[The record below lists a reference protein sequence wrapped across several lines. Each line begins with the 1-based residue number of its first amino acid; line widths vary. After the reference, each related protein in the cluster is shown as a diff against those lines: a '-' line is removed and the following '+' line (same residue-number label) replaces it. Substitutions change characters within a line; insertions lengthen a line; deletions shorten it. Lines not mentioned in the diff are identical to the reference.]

1 MNALKEKHDMIHRID
16 PDNPEENPERFE
28 ELVRLLEEG
37 SDPALKAHLEGFHH
51 SDLADAF
58 GLLPKTLRA
67 RVLDALREELDH
79 DLLFELEDHLRHE
92 ITDNLSAREVA
103 EVITEMDSDEAV
115 QVLEDMGEKER
126 KEILEEVPDE
136 ERGDIEIGL
145 AYPEDSA
152 GRRMQTDF
160 VSVGRNW
167 DVGETIDFLREEVE
181 LPEEFFD
188 VFVVDEKE
196 KPIGVISLSR
206 ILRSPRPTLMREI
219 CDETQVI
226 VPAENYGVK
235 ILSIGF
241 FAELDEAVVWRGPM
255 AVKALKQLI
264 FDADWGELDY
274 LIIDTPPGTGDVHL
288 SIVQSL
294 PLTGAVV
301 VTTPQPVALADAK
314 KAVAMLKMDNIKVPV
329 LGLVE
334 NMSWFTPKNYPEEK
348 YFIFGED
355 GGENLAKSLNLELL
369 GKVPIVESIR
379 QSGDVGRPAVLQQ
392 ETIVEKYYNDLCDKL
407 ILNIEERNATLEP
420 TKVVGVEYGDP
431 KCST

>member
-1 MNALKEKHDMIHRID
+1 MKVNSETIIESLKKVIEPDLGKDIVSLGLVTDIKVMENKVSFSVQMKNAAMHARKRMQQACEFAI
-16 PDNPEENPERFE
+16 ERSIGKNYSIE
-28 ELVRLLEEG
+28 VNVQ
-37 SDPALKAHLEGFHH
+37 AMKKAEASQSVLPNIKNTIAVVSGKGGVGK
-51 SDLADAF
+51 STVSANLA
-58 GLLPKTLRA
+58 
-67 RVLDALREELDH
+67 V
-79 DLLFELEDHLRHE
+79 
-92 ITDNLSAREVA
+92 
-103 EVITEMDSDEAV
+103 
-115 QVLEDMGEKER
+115 
-126 KEILEEVPDE
+126 
-136 ERGDIEIGL
+136 GL
-145 AYPEDSA
+145 AKK
-152 GRRMQTDF
+152 GF
-160 VSVGRNW
+160 NVGVV
-167 DVGETIDFLREEVE
+167 DADIYGPSMPIM
-181 LPEEFFD
+181 FD
-188 VFVVDEKE
+188 VLHYR
-196 KPIGVISLSR
+196 PIS
-206 ILRSPRPTLMREI
+206 REI
-219 CDETQVI
+219 NKKQVI

-334 NMSWFTPKNYPEEK
+334 NMSWFTPKNHPEEK

-355 GGENLAKSLNLELL
+355 GGENLAKSLSLELL
-369 GKVPIVESIR
+369 GKVPLVESIR

-407 ILNIEERNATLEP
+407 ILNIEERNAKLEP

>member
-1 MNALKEKHDMIHRID
+1 MKVNSETIIESLKKVIEPDLGKDIVSLGLVTDIKVMENKVSFSVQMKNAAMHARKRMQQACEFAI
-16 PDNPEENPERFE
+16 ERSIGKNYSIE
-28 ELVRLLEEG
+28 VNVQ
-37 SDPALKAHLEGFHH
+37 AMKKAEASQSVLPNIKNTIAVVSGKGGVGK
-51 SDLADAF
+51 STVSANLA
-58 GLLPKTLRA
+58 
-67 RVLDALREELDH
+67 V
-79 DLLFELEDHLRHE
+79 
-92 ITDNLSAREVA
+92 
-103 EVITEMDSDEAV
+103 
-115 QVLEDMGEKER
+115 
-126 KEILEEVPDE
+126 
-136 ERGDIEIGL
+136 GL
-145 AYPEDSA
+145 AKK
-152 GRRMQTDF
+152 GF
-160 VSVGRNW
+160 NVGVV
-167 DVGETIDFLREEVE
+167 DADIYGPSMPIM
-181 LPEEFFD
+181 FD
-188 VFVVDEKE
+188 VLHYR
-196 KPIGVISLSR
+196 PIS
-206 ILRSPRPTLMREI
+206 REI
-219 CDETQVI
+219 NKKQVI

-334 NMSWFTPKNYPEEK
+334 NMSWFTPKNHPEGK

-355 GGENLAKSLNLELL
+355 GGENLAKSLSLELL
-369 GKVPIVESIR
+369 GKVPLVESIR

-407 ILNIEERNATLEP
+407 ILNIEERNAKLDP
-420 TKVVGVEYGDP
+420 TKVVGVEYGAP

>member
-1 MNALKEKHDMIHRID
+1 MKVNSEIIIESLKKVIEPDLGKDIVSLGLVTDIKVTENSVSFSVQMKNAAMHARKRMQQACEFAI
-16 PDNPEENPERFE
+16 ERSIGKDYSIE
-28 ELVRLLEEG
+28 VNVQ
-37 SDPALKAHLEGFHH
+37 AMKKAEASQSVLPNIKNTIAVVSGKGGVGK
-51 SDLADAF
+51 STVSANLA
-58 GLLPKTLRA
+58 
-67 RVLDALREELDH
+67 V
-79 DLLFELEDHLRHE
+79 
-92 ITDNLSAREVA
+92 
-103 EVITEMDSDEAV
+103 
-115 QVLEDMGEKER
+115 
-126 KEILEEVPDE
+126 
-136 ERGDIEIGL
+136 GL
-145 AYPEDSA
+145 AKK
-152 GRRMQTDF
+152 GF
-160 VSVGRNW
+160 NVGVV
-167 DVGETIDFLREEVE
+167 DADIYGPSMPIM
-181 LPEEFFD
+181 FD
-188 VFVVDEKE
+188 VLHYR
-196 KPIGVISLSR
+196 PIS
-206 ILRSPRPTLMREI
+206 REI
-219 CDETQVI
+219 NKKQVI

-334 NMSWFTPKNYPEEK
+334 NMSWFTPKNHPEEK

-355 GGENLAKSLNLELL
+355 GGENLAKSLSLELL
-369 GKVPIVESIR
+369 GKVPLVESIR

-407 ILNIEERNATLEP
+407 ILNIEERNAKLEP

>member
-1 MNALKEKHDMIHRID
+1 MKVNSETIIESLKKVIEPDLGKDIVSLGLVTDIKVMENKVSFSVQMKNAAMHARKRMQQACEFAI
-16 PDNPEENPERFE
+16 ERSIGKNYSIE
-28 ELVRLLEEG
+28 VNVQ
-37 SDPALKAHLEGFHH
+37 AMKKAEASQSVLPNIKNTIAVVSGKGGVGK
-51 SDLADAF
+51 STVSANLA
-58 GLLPKTLRA
+58 
-67 RVLDALREELDH
+67 V
-79 DLLFELEDHLRHE
+79 
-92 ITDNLSAREVA
+92 
-103 EVITEMDSDEAV
+103 
-115 QVLEDMGEKER
+115 
-126 KEILEEVPDE
+126 
-136 ERGDIEIGL
+136 GL
-145 AYPEDSA
+145 AKK
-152 GRRMQTDF
+152 GF
-160 VSVGRNW
+160 NVGVV
-167 DVGETIDFLREEVE
+167 DADIYGPSMPIM
-181 LPEEFFD
+181 FD
-188 VFVVDEKE
+188 VLHYR
-196 KPIGVISLSR
+196 PIS
-206 ILRSPRPTLMREI
+206 REI
-219 CDETQVI
+219 NKKQVI

-334 NMSWFTPKNYPEEK
+334 NMSWFTPKNHPEEK

-355 GGENLAKSLNLELL
+355 GGENLAKSLSLELL
-369 GKVPIVESIR
+369 GKVPLVESIR

-407 ILNIEERNATLEP
+407 ILKIEERNAKLDP
-420 TKVVGVEYGDP
+420 TKVVGVEYGAP

>member
-1 MNALKEKHDMIHRID
+1 MKVNSETIIESLKKVIEPDLGKDIVSLGLVTDIKVMENKVSFSVQMKNAAMHARKRMQQACEFAI
-16 PDNPEENPERFE
+16 ERSIGKNYSIE
-28 ELVRLLEEG
+28 VNVQ
-37 SDPALKAHLEGFHH
+37 AMKKAEASQSVLPNIKNTIAVVSGKGGVGK
-51 SDLADAF
+51 STVSANLA
-58 GLLPKTLRA
+58 
-67 RVLDALREELDH
+67 V
-79 DLLFELEDHLRHE
+79 
-92 ITDNLSAREVA
+92 
-103 EVITEMDSDEAV
+103 
-115 QVLEDMGEKER
+115 
-126 KEILEEVPDE
+126 
-136 ERGDIEIGL
+136 GL
-145 AYPEDSA
+145 AKK
-152 GRRMQTDF
+152 GF
-160 VSVGRNW
+160 NVGVV
-167 DVGETIDFLREEVE
+167 DADIYGPSMPIM
-181 LPEEFFD
+181 FD
-188 VFVVDEKE
+188 VLHYR
-196 KPIGVISLSR
+196 PIS
-206 ILRSPRPTLMREI
+206 REI
-219 CDETQVI
+219 NKKQVI

-334 NMSWFTPKNYPEEK
+334 NMSWFTPKNHSEEK

-355 GGENLAKSLNLELL
+355 GGENLAKSLSLELL
-369 GKVPIVESIR
+369 GKVPLVESIR

-407 ILNIEERNATLEP
+407 ILNIEERNAKLDP
-420 TKVVGVEYGDP
+420 TKVVGVEYGAP

>member
-1 MNALKEKHDMIHRID
+1 MKVNSETIIESLKKVIEPDLGKDIVSLGLVTDIKVMENKVSFSVQMKNAAMHAKKRMQQACEFAI
-16 PDNPEENPERFE
+16 ERSIGKNYFIE
-28 ELVRLLEEG
+28 VNVQ
-37 SDPALKAHLEGFHH
+37 AMKKAEASQSVLPNIKNTIAVVSGKGGVGK
-51 SDLADAF
+51 STVSANLA
-58 GLLPKTLRA
+58 
-67 RVLDALREELDH
+67 V
-79 DLLFELEDHLRHE
+79 
-92 ITDNLSAREVA
+92 
-103 EVITEMDSDEAV
+103 
-115 QVLEDMGEKER
+115 
-126 KEILEEVPDE
+126 
-136 ERGDIEIGL
+136 GL
-145 AYPEDSA
+145 AKK
-152 GRRMQTDF
+152 GF
-160 VSVGRNW
+160 NVGVV
-167 DVGETIDFLREEVE
+167 DADIYGPSMPIM
-181 LPEEFFD
+181 FD
-188 VFVVDEKE
+188 VLHYR
-196 KPIGVISLSR
+196 PIS
-206 ILRSPRPTLMREI
+206 REI
-219 CDETQVI
+219 NKKQVI

-334 NMSWFTPKNYPEEK
+334 NMSWFTPKNHPEEK

-355 GGENLAKSLNLELL
+355 GGENLAKSLSLELL
-369 GKVPIVESIR
+369 GKVPLVESIR

-392 ETIVEKYYNDLCDKL
+392 ETIVEKYYNDICDKL
-407 ILNIEERNATLEP
+407 ILNIEERNAKLDP
-420 TKVVGVEYGDP
+420 TKVVDVEYGAP

>member
-1 MNALKEKHDMIHRID
+1 MKVNSEIIIESLKKVIEPDLGKDIVSLGLVTDIKVMENKVSFSVQMKNAAMHARKRMQQACEFAI
-16 PDNPEENPERFE
+16 ERSIGKNYSIE
-28 ELVRLLEEG
+28 VNVQ
-37 SDPALKAHLEGFHH
+37 AMKKAEASQSVLPNIKNTIAVVSGKGGVGK
-51 SDLADAF
+51 STVSANLA
-58 GLLPKTLRA
+58 
-67 RVLDALREELDH
+67 V
-79 DLLFELEDHLRHE
+79 
-92 ITDNLSAREVA
+92 
-103 EVITEMDSDEAV
+103 
-115 QVLEDMGEKER
+115 
-126 KEILEEVPDE
+126 
-136 ERGDIEIGL
+136 GL
-145 AYPEDSA
+145 AKK
-152 GRRMQTDF
+152 GF
-160 VSVGRNW
+160 NVGVV
-167 DVGETIDFLREEVE
+167 DADIYGPSMPIM
-181 LPEEFFD
+181 FD
-188 VFVVDEKE
+188 VLHYR
-196 KPIGVISLSR
+196 PIS
-206 ILRSPRPTLMREI
+206 REI
-219 CDETQVI
+219 NKKQVI

-334 NMSWFTPKNYPEEK
+334 NMSWFTPKNHPEEK

-355 GGENLAKSLNLELL
+355 GGENLAKSLSLELL
-369 GKVPIVESIR
+369 GKVPLVESIR

-407 ILNIEERNATLEP
+407 ILNIEERNAKLDP
-420 TKVVGVEYGDP
+420 TKVVGVEYGAP

>member
-1 MNALKEKHDMIHRID
+1 MKVNSETIIESLKKVIEPDLGKDIVSLGLVTDIKVMENKVSFSVQMKNAAMHARKRMQQACEFAI
-16 PDNPEENPERFE
+16 ERSIGKNYSIE
-28 ELVRLLEEG
+28 VNVQ
-37 SDPALKAHLEGFHH
+37 AMKKAEAFQSVLPNIKNTIAVVSGKGGVGK
-51 SDLADAF
+51 STVSANLA
-58 GLLPKTLRA
+58 
-67 RVLDALREELDH
+67 V
-79 DLLFELEDHLRHE
+79 
-92 ITDNLSAREVA
+92 
-103 EVITEMDSDEAV
+103 
-115 QVLEDMGEKER
+115 
-126 KEILEEVPDE
+126 
-136 ERGDIEIGL
+136 GL
-145 AYPEDSA
+145 AKK
-152 GRRMQTDF
+152 GF
-160 VSVGRNW
+160 NVGVV
-167 DVGETIDFLREEVE
+167 DADIYGPSMPIM
-181 LPEEFFD
+181 FD
-188 VFVVDEKE
+188 VLHYR
-196 KPIGVISLSR
+196 PIS
-206 ILRSPRPTLMREI
+206 REI
-219 CDETQVI
+219 NKKQVI

-334 NMSWFTPKNYPEEK
+334 NMSWFTPKNHLEEK

-355 GGENLAKSLNLELL
+355 GGENLAKSLSLELL
-369 GKVPIVESIR
+369 GKVPLVESIR

-407 ILNIEERNATLEP
+407 ILNIEERNAKLDP
-420 TKVVGVEYGDP
+420 TKVVGVEYGAP

>member
-1 MNALKEKHDMIHRID
+1 MKVNSETIIESLKKVIEPDLGKDIVSLGLVTDIKVMENKVSFSVQMKNAAMHARKRMQQACEFAI
-16 PDNPEENPERFE
+16 ERSIGKNYSIE
-28 ELVRLLEEG
+28 VNVQ
-37 SDPALKAHLEGFHH
+37 AMKKAEASQSVLPNIKNTIAVVSGKGGVGK
-51 SDLADAF
+51 STVSANLA
-58 GLLPKTLRA
+58 
-67 RVLDALREELDH
+67 V
-79 DLLFELEDHLRHE
+79 
-92 ITDNLSAREVA
+92 
-103 EVITEMDSDEAV
+103 
-115 QVLEDMGEKER
+115 
-126 KEILEEVPDE
+126 
-136 ERGDIEIGL
+136 GL
-145 AYPEDSA
+145 AKK
-152 GRRMQTDF
+152 GF
-160 VSVGRNW
+160 NVGVV
-167 DVGETIDFLREEVE
+167 DADIYGPSMPIM
-181 LPEEFFD
+181 FD
-188 VFVVDEKE
+188 VLHYR
-196 KPIGVISLSR
+196 PIS
-206 ILRSPRPTLMREI
+206 REI
-219 CDETQVI
+219 NKKQVI

-334 NMSWFTPKNYPEEK
+334 NMSWFTPKNHPEEK

-355 GGENLAKSLNLELL
+355 GGENLAKSLSLELL
-369 GKVPIVESIR
+369 GKVPLVESIR

-392 ETIVEKYYNDLCDKL
+392 ETIIEKYYNDLCDKL
-407 ILNIEERNATLEP
+407 ILNIEERNAKLDP
-420 TKVVGVEYGDP
+420 TKVVGVEYGAP

>member
-1 MNALKEKHDMIHRID
+1 MKVNSETIIESLKKVIEPDLGKDIVSLGLVTDIKVMENKVRFSVQMKNAAMHARKRMQQACEFAI
-16 PDNPEENPERFE
+16 ERSIGKDYSIE
-28 ELVRLLEEG
+28 VNVQ
-37 SDPALKAHLEGFHH
+37 AMKKAEASQSVLPNIKNTIAVVSGKGGVGK
-51 SDLADAF
+51 STVSANLA
-58 GLLPKTLRA
+58 
-67 RVLDALREELDH
+67 V
-79 DLLFELEDHLRHE
+79 
-92 ITDNLSAREVA
+92 
-103 EVITEMDSDEAV
+103 
-115 QVLEDMGEKER
+115 
-126 KEILEEVPDE
+126 
-136 ERGDIEIGL
+136 GL
-145 AYPEDSA
+145 AKK
-152 GRRMQTDF
+152 GF
-160 VSVGRNW
+160 NVGVV
-167 DVGETIDFLREEVE
+167 DADIYGPSMPIM
-181 LPEEFFD
+181 FD
-188 VFVVDEKE
+188 VLHYR
-196 KPIGVISLSR
+196 PIS
-206 ILRSPRPTLMREI
+206 REI
-219 CDETQVI
+219 NKKQVI

-329 LGLVE
+329 LGLIE
-334 NMSWFTPKNYPEEK
+334 NMSWFTPKNHPEEK

-355 GGENLAKSLNLELL
+355 GGENLAKSLSLELL
-369 GKVPIVESIR
+369 GKVPLVESIR

-407 ILNIEERNATLEP
+407 ILNIEVRNAKLGP
-420 TKVVGVEYGDP
+420 TKVVDVEYGAP

>member
-1 MNALKEKHDMIHRID
+1 MKVNSEIIIESLKKVIEPDLGKDIVSLGLVTDIKVMENKVSFSVQMKNAAMHARKRMQQACEFAI
-16 PDNPEENPERFE
+16 ERSIGKDYSIE
-28 ELVRLLEEG
+28 VNVQ
-37 SDPALKAHLEGFHH
+37 AMKKAEASQSVLPNIKNTIAVVSGKGGVCK
-51 SDLADAF
+51 STVSANLA
-58 GLLPKTLRA
+58 
-67 RVLDALREELDH
+67 V
-79 DLLFELEDHLRHE
+79 
-92 ITDNLSAREVA
+92 
-103 EVITEMDSDEAV
+103 
-115 QVLEDMGEKER
+115 
-126 KEILEEVPDE
+126 
-136 ERGDIEIGL
+136 GL
-145 AYPEDSA
+145 AKK
-152 GRRMQTDF
+152 GF
-160 VSVGRNW
+160 NVGVV
-167 DVGETIDFLREEVE
+167 DADIYGPSMPIM
-181 LPEEFFD
+181 FD
-188 VFVVDEKE
+188 VLHYR
-196 KPIGVISLSR
+196 PIS
-206 ILRSPRPTLMREI
+206 REI
-219 CDETQVI
+219 NKKQVI

-334 NMSWFTPKNYPEEK
+334 NMSWFTPKNHPEEK

-355 GGENLAKSLNLELL
+355 GGENLAKSLSLELL
-369 GKVPIVESIR
+369 GKVPLVESIR

-407 ILNIEERNATLEP
+407 ILNIEERNAKLDP
-420 TKVVGVEYGDP
+420 TKVVGVEYGAP

>member
-1 MNALKEKHDMIHRID
+1 MKVNSETIIESLKKVIEPDLGKDIVSLGLVTDIKVMENKVSFSVQMKNAAMHARKRMQQACEFAI
-16 PDNPEENPERFE
+16 ERSIGKNYSIE
-28 ELVRLLEEG
+28 VNVQ
-37 SDPALKAHLEGFHH
+37 AMKKAEASQSVLPNIKNTIAVVSGKGGVGK
-51 SDLADAF
+51 STVSANLA
-58 GLLPKTLRA
+58 
-67 RVLDALREELDH
+67 V
-79 DLLFELEDHLRHE
+79 
-92 ITDNLSAREVA
+92 
-103 EVITEMDSDEAV
+103 
-115 QVLEDMGEKER
+115 
-126 KEILEEVPDE
+126 
-136 ERGDIEIGL
+136 GL
-145 AYPEDSA
+145 AKK
-152 GRRMQTDF
+152 GF
-160 VSVGRNW
+160 NVGVV
-167 DVGETIDFLREEVE
+167 DADIYGPSMPIM
-181 LPEEFFD
+181 FD
-188 VFVVDEKE
+188 VLHYR
-196 KPIGVISLSR
+196 PIS
-206 ILRSPRPTLMREI
+206 REI
-219 CDETQVI
+219 NKKQVI

-241 FAELDEAVVWRGPM
+241 FAELDKAVVWRGPM

-334 NMSWFTPKNYPEEK
+334 NMSWFTPKNHPEEK

-355 GGENLAKSLNLELL
+355 GGENLAKSLSLELL
-369 GKVPIVESIR
+369 GKVPLVESIR

-407 ILNIEERNATLEP
+407 ILNIEERNAKLDP
-420 TKVVGVEYGDP
+420 TKVVGVEYGAP

>member
-1 MNALKEKHDMIHRID
+1 MKVNSETIIESLKKVIEPDLGKDIVSLGLVTDIKVMENKVSFSVQMKNAAMHARKRMQQACEFAI
-16 PDNPEENPERFE
+16 ERSIGKNYSIE
-28 ELVRLLEEG
+28 VNVQ
-37 SDPALKAHLEGFHH
+37 AMKKAEASQSVLPNIKNTIAVVSGKGGVGK
-51 SDLADAF
+51 STVSANLA
-58 GLLPKTLRA
+58 
-67 RVLDALREELDH
+67 V
-79 DLLFELEDHLRHE
+79 
-92 ITDNLSAREVA
+92 
-103 EVITEMDSDEAV
+103 
-115 QVLEDMGEKER
+115 
-126 KEILEEVPDE
+126 
-136 ERGDIEIGL
+136 GL
-145 AYPEDSA
+145 AKKGYN
-152 GRRMQTDF
+152 
-160 VSVGRNW
+160 VGVV
-167 DVGETIDFLREEVE
+167 DADIYGPSMPIM
-181 LPEEFFD
+181 FD
-188 VFVVDEKE
+188 VLHYR
-196 KPIGVISLSR
+196 PIS
-206 ILRSPRPTLMREI
+206 REI
-219 CDETQVI
+219 NKKQVI

-334 NMSWFTPKNYPEEK
+334 NMSWFTPKNHPEEK

-355 GGENLAKSLNLELL
+355 GGENLAKSLSLELL
-369 GKVPIVESIR
+369 GKVPLVESIR

-407 ILNIEERNATLEP
+407 ILNIEERNAKLDP
-420 TKVVGVEYGDP
+420 TKVVGVEYGAP

>member
-1 MNALKEKHDMIHRID
+1 MKVNSETIIESLKKVIEPDLGKDIVSLGLVTDIKVMENKVSFSVQMKNAAMHARKRMQQACEFAI
-16 PDNPEENPERFE
+16 ERSIGKNYFIE
-28 ELVRLLEEG
+28 VNVQ
-37 SDPALKAHLEGFHH
+37 AMKKAEASQSVLPNIKNTIAVVSGKGGVGK
-51 SDLADAF
+51 STVSANLA
-58 GLLPKTLRA
+58 
-67 RVLDALREELDH
+67 V
-79 DLLFELEDHLRHE
+79 
-92 ITDNLSAREVA
+92 
-103 EVITEMDSDEAV
+103 
-115 QVLEDMGEKER
+115 
-126 KEILEEVPDE
+126 
-136 ERGDIEIGL
+136 GL
-145 AYPEDSA
+145 AKK
-152 GRRMQTDF
+152 GF
-160 VSVGRNW
+160 NVGVV
-167 DVGETIDFLREEVE
+167 DADIYGPSMPIM
-181 LPEEFFD
+181 FD
-188 VFVVDEKE
+188 VLHYR
-196 KPIGVISLSR
+196 PIS
-206 ILRSPRPTLMREI
+206 REI
-219 CDETQVI
+219 NKKQVI

-334 NMSWFTPKNYPEEK
+334 NMSWFTPKNHPEEK

-355 GGENLAKSLNLELL
+355 GGENLAKSLSLELL
-369 GKVPIVESIR
+369 GKVPLVESIR

-407 ILNIEERNATLEP
+407 ILNIEERNAKLDP
-420 TKVVGVEYGDP
+420 TKVVGVEYGAP

>member
-1 MNALKEKHDMIHRID
+1 LGPNKRINNLVLNKLSIYFYNMKI
-16 PDNPEENPERFE
+16 NPE
-28 ELVRLLEEG
+28 
-37 SDPALKAHLEGFHH
+37 
-51 SDLADAF
+51 
-58 GLLPKTLRA
+58 T
-67 RVLDALREELDH
+67 
-79 DLLFELEDHLRHE
+79 
-92 ITDNLSAREVA
+92 
-103 EVITEMDSDEAV
+103 
-115 QVLEDMGEKER
+115 
-126 KEILEEVPDE
+126 ILESLKKVIEPDLGKDIVSLGLVTDIKILENKVSFSVQMKNAAMHAKKRMQEACEFAIERSIGKDYSVEVNVQAMKKAEATQNVLPNIKNTIAVVS
-136 ERGDIEIGL
+136 GKGGVGKSTVSANLAVGL
-145 AYPEDSA
+145 AKK
-152 GRRMQTDF
+152 GF
-160 VSVGRNW
+160 NVGVV
-167 DVGETIDFLREEVE
+167 DADIYGPSMPIM
-181 LPEEFFD
+181 FD
-188 VFVVDEKE
+188 VLHYR
-196 KPIGVISLSR
+196 PIS
-206 ILRSPRPTLMREI
+206 REI
-219 CDETQVI
+219 NKKQVI

-355 GGENLAKSLNLELL
+355 GGENLAKSLSIKLL
-369 GKVPIVESIR
+369 GKVPLVESIR

-392 ETIVEKYYNDLCDKL
+392 ETIVEKYYSDLCEKL
-407 ILNIEERNATLEP
+407 ILNIDERNAKLEP
-420 TKVVGVEYGDP
+420 TKVVGVEYGTP

>member
-1 MNALKEKHDMIHRID
+1 MKVNSETIIESLKKVIEPDLGKDIVSLGLVTDIKVMENKVSFSVQMKNAAMHARKRMQQACEFAI
-16 PDNPEENPERFE
+16 ERSIGKNYSIE
-28 ELVRLLEEG
+28 VNVQ
-37 SDPALKAHLEGFHH
+37 AMKKAEASQSVLPNIKNTIAVVSGKGGVGK
-51 SDLADAF
+51 STVSANLA
-58 GLLPKTLRA
+58 
-67 RVLDALREELDH
+67 V
-79 DLLFELEDHLRHE
+79 
-92 ITDNLSAREVA
+92 
-103 EVITEMDSDEAV
+103 
-115 QVLEDMGEKER
+115 
-126 KEILEEVPDE
+126 
-136 ERGDIEIGL
+136 GL
-145 AYPEDSA
+145 AKK
-152 GRRMQTDF
+152 GF
-160 VSVGRNW
+160 NVGVV
-167 DVGETIDFLREEVE
+167 DADIYGPSMPIM
-181 LPEEFFD
+181 FD
-188 VFVVDEKE
+188 VLHYR
-196 KPIGVISLSR
+196 PIS
-206 ILRSPRPTLMREI
+206 REI
-219 CDETQVI
+219 NKKQVI

-334 NMSWFTPKNYPEEK
+334 NMSWFTPKNHPEEK

-355 GGENLAKSLNLELL
+355 GGENLAKSLSLELL
-369 GKVPIVESIR
+369 GKVPLVESIR

-407 ILNIEERNATLEP
+407 ILNIEERNAKLDP
-420 TKVVGVEYGDP
+420 TKVVGIEYGAP

>member
-1 MNALKEKHDMIHRID
+1 MKVNSEIIIESLKKVIEPDLGKDIVSLGLVTDIKVTENKVSFSVQMKNAAMHARKRMQQACEFAI
-16 PDNPEENPERFE
+16 ERSIGKDYSIE
-28 ELVRLLEEG
+28 VNVQ
-37 SDPALKAHLEGFHH
+37 AMKKAEASQSVLPNIKNTIAVVSGKGGVGK
-51 SDLADAF
+51 STVSANLA
-58 GLLPKTLRA
+58 
-67 RVLDALREELDH
+67 V
-79 DLLFELEDHLRHE
+79 
-92 ITDNLSAREVA
+92 
-103 EVITEMDSDEAV
+103 
-115 QVLEDMGEKER
+115 
-126 KEILEEVPDE
+126 
-136 ERGDIEIGL
+136 GL
-145 AYPEDSA
+145 AKK
-152 GRRMQTDF
+152 GF
-160 VSVGRNW
+160 NVGVV
-167 DVGETIDFLREEVE
+167 DADIYGPSMPIM
-181 LPEEFFD
+181 FD
-188 VFVVDEKE
+188 VLHYR
-196 KPIGVISLSR
+196 PIS
-206 ILRSPRPTLMREI
+206 REI
-219 CDETQVI
+219 NKKQVI

-301 VTTPQPVALADAK
+301 VTTPQPVALSDAK

-334 NMSWFTPKNYPEEK
+334 NMSWFTPKNHPEEK

-355 GGENLAKSLNLELL
+355 GGENLAKSLSLELL
-369 GKVPIVESIR
+369 GKVPLVESIR

-407 ILNIEERNATLEP
+407 ILNIEERNAKLDP
-420 TKVVGVEYGDP
+420 TKVVGVEYGAP

>member
-1 MNALKEKHDMIHRID
+1 MKVNSETIIESLKKVIEPDLGKDIVSLGLVTDIKVTENKVSFSVQMKNAAMHARKRMQQACEFAI
-16 PDNPEENPERFE
+16 ERSIGKNYSIE
-28 ELVRLLEEG
+28 VNVQ
-37 SDPALKAHLEGFHH
+37 AMKKAEASQSVLPNIKNTIAVVSGKGGVGK
-51 SDLADAF
+51 STVSANLA
-58 GLLPKTLRA
+58 
-67 RVLDALREELDH
+67 V
-79 DLLFELEDHLRHE
+79 
-92 ITDNLSAREVA
+92 
-103 EVITEMDSDEAV
+103 
-115 QVLEDMGEKER
+115 
-126 KEILEEVPDE
+126 
-136 ERGDIEIGL
+136 GL
-145 AYPEDSA
+145 AKK
-152 GRRMQTDF
+152 GF
-160 VSVGRNW
+160 NVGVV
-167 DVGETIDFLREEVE
+167 DADIYGPSMPIM
-181 LPEEFFD
+181 FD
-188 VFVVDEKE
+188 VLHYR
-196 KPIGVISLSR
+196 PIS
-206 ILRSPRPTLMREI
+206 REI
-219 CDETQVI
+219 NKKQVI

-334 NMSWFTPKNYPEEK
+334 NMSWFTPKNHPEEK

-355 GGENLAKSLNLELL
+355 GGENLAKSLSLELL
-369 GKVPIVESIR
+369 GKVPLVESIR

-407 ILNIEERNATLEP
+407 ILNIEERNAKLDP
-420 TKVVGVEYGDP
+420 TKVVGVEYGAS

>member
-1 MNALKEKHDMIHRID
+1 MNFNIDSVLEALKKVNE
-16 PDNPEENPERFE
+16 PDLGKNIVSLGLVSNIEISGNIVNFSVQMKNAAMHARKRMEEACAFALERHIGKE
-28 ELVRLLEEG
+28 ISVNVNIK
-37 SDPALKAHLEGFHH
+37 ALKKAE
-51 SDLADAF
+51 AAQNI
-58 GLLPKTLRA
+58 LPNIKNTIA
-67 RVLDALREELDH
+67 IVSGKGGVGKSTIASN
-79 DLLFELEDHLRHE
+79 
-92 ITDNLSAREVA
+92 T
-103 EVITEMDSDEAV
+103 AV
-115 QVLEDMGEKER
+115 
-126 KEILEEVPDE
+126 
-136 ERGDIEIGL
+136 GL
-145 AYPEDSA
+145 AKKGFKVGIVDADIYGP
-152 GRRMQTDF
+152 
-160 VSVGRNW
+160 SVP
-167 DVGETIDFLREEVE
+167 LM
-181 LPEEFFD
+181 FD
-188 VFVVDEKE
+188 VLHY
-196 KPIGVISLSR
+196 KPLSR
-206 ILRSPRPTLMREI
+206 KINNK
-219 CDETQVI
+219 QYI

-241 FAELDEAVVWRGPM
+241 FAELDQAVVWRGPM

-288 SIVQSL
+288 SIVQTL

-334 NMSWFTPKNYPEEK
+334 NMSWFNPKNHPQEK

-369 GKVPIVESIR
+369 GKVPLVESIR

-392 ETIVEKYYNDLCDKL
+392 ETVVEKYYNDLCDKL
-407 ILNIEERNATLEP
+407 ILNIEERNAKLEP
-420 TKVVGVEYGDP
+420 TKVVGVEYGPP

>member
-1 MNALKEKHDMIHRID
+1 MKVNSETIIESLKKVIEPDLGKDIVSLGLVTDIKVMESKVSFSVQMKNAAMHAKKRMQQACEFAI
-16 PDNPEENPERFE
+16 ERSIGKDYSIE
-28 ELVRLLEEG
+28 VNVQ
-37 SDPALKAHLEGFHH
+37 AMKKAEASQSVLPNIKNTIAVVSGKGGVGK
-51 SDLADAF
+51 STVSANLA
-58 GLLPKTLRA
+58 
-67 RVLDALREELDH
+67 V
-79 DLLFELEDHLRHE
+79 
-92 ITDNLSAREVA
+92 
-103 EVITEMDSDEAV
+103 
-115 QVLEDMGEKER
+115 
-126 KEILEEVPDE
+126 
-136 ERGDIEIGL
+136 GL
-145 AYPEDSA
+145 AKK
-152 GRRMQTDF
+152 GF
-160 VSVGRNW
+160 NVGVV
-167 DVGETIDFLREEVE
+167 DADIYGPSMPIM
-181 LPEEFFD
+181 FD
-188 VFVVDEKE
+188 VLHYR
-196 KPIGVISLSR
+196 PIS
-206 ILRSPRPTLMREI
+206 REI
-219 CDETQVI
+219 NKKQVI

-334 NMSWFTPKNYPEEK
+334 NMSWFTPKNHPEEK

-355 GGENLAKSLNLELL
+355 GGENLAKSLSLELL
-369 GKVPIVESIR
+369 GKVPLIESIR

-407 ILNIEERNATLEP
+407 ILNIEERNAKLDP
-420 TKVVGVEYGDP
+420 TKVVGVEYGAP

>member
-1 MNALKEKHDMIHRID
+1 MKVNSENIIESLKKVIEPDLGKDIVSLGLVTDIKVMENKVSFSVQMKNAAMHARKRMQQACEFAI
-16 PDNPEENPERFE
+16 ERSIGKNYSIE
-28 ELVRLLEEG
+28 VNVQ
-37 SDPALKAHLEGFHH
+37 AMKKAEASQSVLPNIKNTIAVVSGKGGVGK
-51 SDLADAF
+51 STVSANLA
-58 GLLPKTLRA
+58 
-67 RVLDALREELDH
+67 V
-79 DLLFELEDHLRHE
+79 
-92 ITDNLSAREVA
+92 
-103 EVITEMDSDEAV
+103 
-115 QVLEDMGEKER
+115 
-126 KEILEEVPDE
+126 
-136 ERGDIEIGL
+136 GL
-145 AYPEDSA
+145 AKK
-152 GRRMQTDF
+152 GF
-160 VSVGRNW
+160 NVGVV
-167 DVGETIDFLREEVE
+167 DADIYGPSMPIM
-181 LPEEFFD
+181 FD
-188 VFVVDEKE
+188 VLHYR
-196 KPIGVISLSR
+196 PIS
-206 ILRSPRPTLMREI
+206 REI
-219 CDETQVI
+219 NKKQVI

-334 NMSWFTPKNYPEEK
+334 NMSWFTPKNHPEEK

-355 GGENLAKSLNLELL
+355 GGENLAKSLSLELL
-369 GKVPIVESIR
+369 GKVPLVESIR

-407 ILNIEERNATLEP
+407 ILNIEERNAKLDP
-420 TKVVGVEYGDP
+420 TKVVGVEYGAP

>member
-1 MNALKEKHDMIHRID
+1 MKVNSETIIESLKKVIEPDLGKDIVSLGLVTDIKVMENKVSFSVQMKNAAMHARKRMHQACEFAI
-16 PDNPEENPERFE
+16 ERSIGKNYSIE
-28 ELVRLLEEG
+28 VNVQ
-37 SDPALKAHLEGFHH
+37 AMKKAEASQSVLPNIKNTIAVVSGKGGVGK
-51 SDLADAF
+51 STVSANLA
-58 GLLPKTLRA
+58 
-67 RVLDALREELDH
+67 V
-79 DLLFELEDHLRHE
+79 
-92 ITDNLSAREVA
+92 
-103 EVITEMDSDEAV
+103 
-115 QVLEDMGEKER
+115 
-126 KEILEEVPDE
+126 
-136 ERGDIEIGL
+136 GL
-145 AYPEDSA
+145 AKK
-152 GRRMQTDF
+152 GF
-160 VSVGRNW
+160 NVGVV
-167 DVGETIDFLREEVE
+167 DADIYGPSMPIM
-181 LPEEFFD
+181 FD
-188 VFVVDEKE
+188 VLHYR
-196 KPIGVISLSR
+196 PIS
-206 ILRSPRPTLMREI
+206 REI
-219 CDETQVI
+219 NKKQVI

-334 NMSWFTPKNYPEEK
+334 NMSWFTPKNHPEEK

-355 GGENLAKSLNLELL
+355 GGENLAKSLSLELL
-369 GKVPIVESIR
+369 GKVPLVESIR

-407 ILNIEERNATLEP
+407 ILNIEERNAKLDP
-420 TKVVGVEYGDP
+420 TKVVGVEYGAP

>member
-1 MNALKEKHDMIHRID
+1 MKINSKKILESLKKVIE
-16 PDNPEENPERFE
+16 PDLGKDIVSLG
-28 ELVRLLEEG
+28 LV
-37 SDPALKAHLEGFHH
+37 
-51 SDLADAF
+51 
-58 GLLPKTLRA
+58 
-67 RVLDALREELDH
+67 
-79 DLLFELEDHLRHE
+79 
-92 ITDNLSAREVA
+92 TDVK
-103 EVITEMDSDEAV
+103 
-115 QVLEDMGEKER
+115 VLENKVSFSVQMKNAAMHARKRMQEACEFAIER
-126 KEILEEVPDE
+126 SIGKDYSIEVNVQAMKKAEASKSVLPNIKNTIAVVS
-136 ERGDIEIGL
+136 GKGGVGKSTVSANLAVGL
-145 AYPEDSA
+145 AKK
-152 GRRMQTDF
+152 GF
-160 VSVGRNW
+160 NVGVV
-167 DVGETIDFLREEVE
+167 DADIYGPSMPIM
-181 LPEEFFD
+181 FD
-188 VFVVDEKE
+188 V
-196 KPIGVISLSR
+196 LHY
-206 ILRSPRPTLMREI
+206 RPFSREI
-219 CDETQVI
+219 NKKQVI

-334 NMSWFTPKNYPEEK
+334 NMSWFTPKNHPEEK

-355 GGENLAKSLNLELL
+355 GGENLAKSLSLELL
-369 GKVPIVESIR
+369 GKVPLVESIR

-407 ILNIEERNATLEP
+407 ILNIEERNAKLDP
-420 TKVVGVEYGDP
+420 TKVVGVEYGAP